1 MNTILVEL
9 VSRDFDWNIIINLIG
24 ACGVVLGAISGAY
37 LYRRQKDTEWT
48 EKSLH
53 SVYAPLYMLLCSQ
66 EAFRDLLLKDED
78 NFKKVPIISWVEGK
92 GNEGVIHRNKFIEAF
107 DKTNYGLA
115 SNKLLMLIGEYRV
128 LVKLEGTLEKEKHPS
143 FSKVTKRKVEVEIE
157 LVREIVQEYERLRR
171 KLKIE
176 NDTSVKKF
184 NFFEE

>member
-1 MNTILVEL
+1 
-9 VSRDFDWNIIINLIG
+9 
-24 ACGVVLGAISGAY
+24 
-37 LYRRQKDTEWT
+37 
-48 EKSLH
+48 
-53 SVYAPLYMLLCSQ
+53 
-66 EAFRDLLLKDED
+66 
-78 NFKKVPIISWVEGK
+78 

-184 NFFEE
+184 NFFE